1 MYKIRDRGPA
11 GGYVFYDK
19 GNASD
24 GWQYLEA
31 APVETEFKADWG
43 GYKVLETK
51 DKHGQNQIEY
61 ISVENTDTVV
71 GSGKYNTEL
80 IVKRLQELG
89 ETERAAQ

>member
-31 APVETEFKADWG
+31 HLLKQSLKLNG
-43 GYKVLETK
+43 GR
-51 DKHGQNQIEY
+51 I
-61 ISVENTDTVV
+61 IF
-71 GSGKYNTEL
+71 
-80 IVKRLQELG
+80 
-89 ETERAAQ
+89 